1 MEGAVNTF
9 WENGIDMIIEKW
21 RKQLIADAIQ
31 KKMQS
36 EGHKAASRLE
46 KDWLKLYKDQMGG
59 ERDSGGGGR

>member
-1 MEGAVNTF
+1 MPNKILTSEELN
-9 WENGIDMIIEKW
+9 
-21 RKQLIADAIQ
+21 RSIADAIQ